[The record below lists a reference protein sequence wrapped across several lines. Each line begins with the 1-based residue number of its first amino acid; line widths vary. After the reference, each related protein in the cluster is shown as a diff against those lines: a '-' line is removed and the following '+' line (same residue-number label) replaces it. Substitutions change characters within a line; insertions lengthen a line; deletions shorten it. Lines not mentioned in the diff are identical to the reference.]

1 MSYSSKEDD
10 QILGLRDEFGWTFQR
25 IADELQAEFG
35 TLRSDD
41 AVRAHYNRLKEKEP
55 VKTSRYS
62 VDDQIVT
69 WTSNEIDYKMTL
81 EEVDQIFYMYSKHG
95 LNMKEVQVQNKCNM
109 PAIMWQSFKRAFA
122 LVKNSDVFSPHTL
135 SLYTGKQ
142 RAELISAKIAE
153 KYDDENLREVIV
165 YEENKRRKIAMDKAI
180 KKVARLEYDYQKLES
195 AILGYVSKPKE
206 VVVKRLDTASKGCCK
221 LVVADLHIGADIKG
235 EKNLPAYN
243 PSVVENYLSQAA
255 EITNEDSYE
264 SVHLVINGDL
274 LESFTGLSH
283 INSWKNLSRDDGY
296 GVDAVIKCVELLENF
311 CGSIYNLGRVSIVSG
326 NHDRVSSD
334 NKEDVTGEAAK
345 LIWYVLKGR
354 FDGSITFD
362 WSKDVMQDTMDG
374 LSCIFTHGHHGIS
387 KKSPESIVNHYGV
400 PGMFNLVTMA
410 HLHTRKVLSDNIHNR
425 VQHGPSLFTGNDY
438 SKNLG
443 YSTCAGFQI
452 ITSRNGLPD
461 VRDVS
466 IGVV

>member
-1 MSYSSKEDD
+1 MSYSPEED
-10 QILGLRDEFGWTFQR
+10 QAILKYRDEDQLTFQE
-25 IADELQAEFG
+25 IADALSGISGAI
-35 TLRSDD
+35 RSAD

-55 VKTSRYS
+55 VKPSRFS

-69 WTSNEIDYKMTL
+69 WTSNDTDYELTL
-81 EEVDQIFYMYSKHG
+81 DEVDQIFYMYSKHG
-95 LNMKEVQVQNKCNM
+95 LNMHQVQVQNRCNM
-109 PAIMWQSFKRAFA
+109 SAIMWQSFKRAFS
-122 LVKNSDVFSPHTL
+122 LVKDSDVFSPYTL
-135 SLYTGKQ
+135 SLYNGKH
-142 RAELISAKIAE
+142 RADLISAKIAE

-165 YEENKRRKIAMDKAI
+165 YEDNKRRKVAMDKAI
-180 KKVARLEYDYQKLES
+180 NKLAQREYDHQKLES
-195 AILGYVSKPKE
+195 AILGYVSEPKE
-206 VVVKRLDTASKGCCK
+206 VVVKRSDTASKGCCK
-221 LVVADLHIGADIKG
+221 LVVADLHVGADIKG
-235 EKNLPAYN
+235 EKNLPEYN

-255 EITNEDSYE
+255 EVTNEDSYE

-296 GVDAVIKCVELLENF
+296 GVDAVIKCVELLEGF
-311 CGSIYNLGRVSIVSG
+311 CESIYNLGRVSIVSG

-334 NKEDVTGEAAK
+334 NKEDLTGEAAK

-354 FDGSITFD
+354 FDGSIAFD
-362 WSKDVMQDTMDG
+362 WSKDVMQDTMDNM
-374 LSCIFTHGHHGIS
+374 SCIFTHGHHGIS
-387 KKSPESIVNHYGV
+387 KKSPESIINHYGV
-400 PGMFNLVTMA
+400 PGLFNLVTMA
-410 HLHTRKVLSDNIHNR
+410 HLHTRKILSDNIHNR

-452 ITSRNGLPD
+452 ITSRSGLPD
-461 VRDVS
+461 IRDVS